1 MNRYRIKDLLWLTLV
16 VAVTAAWYAD
26 RTHLTARSRVLSSEI
41 AEIKESRDK
50 MRRSYKKL
58 IDQMQRTP
66 LGRKLAEARETVK
79 DD

>member
-1 MNRYRIKDLLWLTLV
+1 
-16 VAVTAAWYAD
+16 
-26 RTHLTARSRVLSSEI
+26 VLSSEI

-79 DD
+79 DDSCGYVARNARCHGWLAHQCLWGLNFSVED